1 MRAVDHA
8 VETMYRAGAPPQVR
22 HMALFAIRGLFEAL
36 EACKKDPENVEV
48 RQRCY
53 LVAWES

>member
-1 MRAVDHA
+1 
-8 VETMYRAGAPPQVR
+8 VR
-22 HMALFAIRGLFEAL
+22 HMALFAIKGLFEAL
-36 EACKKDPENVEV
+36 EACKKDPENVEI